1 MLIFV
6 IRIDWAAHGRD
17 VWPTSAGSSCMHR
30 AGSPRTRRG
39 HPDID
44 ALHSQQANELD
55 TGKRAAI
62 LEKMQRLVYEKAIF
76 APIWLLAFLNGVGP
90 RVGESSFGRRRR
102 LPLYRAVREHND
114 QGRVAPSTCQPR
126 PGNRLRRPS
135 QTHPVH
141 RVGRRCG
148 SLVSTAPTRH
158 PIARGLADR
167 QP

>member
-1 MLIFV
+1 MGLYTMTHN
-6 IRIDWAAHGRD
+6 ANLGRLVLYAPGWLSKD
-17 VWPTSAGSSCMHR
+17 KVPPDAPQSSRHR
-30 AGSPRTRRG
+30 A
-39 HPDID
+39 
-44 ALHSQQANELD
+44 LYSQQANELD

-76 APIWLLAFLNGVGP
+76 APIWLLAFLNEVGP
-90 RVGESSFGRRRR
+90 WVGESSFGRRRR
-102 LPLYRAVREHND
+102 LPLYRAVRGHNN
-114 QGRVAPSTCQPR
+114 QGRVAPSNCQPG

-135 QTHPVH
+135 QTHPAH

-158 PIARGLADR
+158 PIARRLADR